1 MLTYKTYVLARL
13 ADFADARAALVTI
26 PERVEALRAKR
37 ETLKLRAT
45 DSQPVS
51 GGGSRTEDA
60 WVTSLLEEDYL
71 KARLKE
77 AEKVVKQT
85 ELLLNELDR
94 EEKLVVERTCMRRRK
109 GDVEELCEELGYE
122 RSAVYA
128 LRDRTLRK
136 LARLMT
142 GEARA

>member
-85 ELLLNELDR
+85 QLLLNELDR

>member
-77 AEKVVKQT
+77 AEKVVAQT
-85 ELLLNELDR
+85 QYLLADLDR
-94 EEKLVVERTCMRRRK
+94 EEALVIERTCMRRRK

>member
-13 ADFADARAALVTI
+13 ADYADARAALVTI

-77 AEKVVKQT
+77 AEKVAAQT
-85 ELLLNELDR
+85 QLLLNELDR
-94 EEKLVVERTCMRRRK
+94 EEKLVVERTCIRRRK

>member
-77 AEKVVKQT
+77 AEKVVAQT
-85 ELLLNELDR
+85 QYLLADLDR
-94 EEKLVVERTCMRRRK
+94 EETLVIERTCMRRRK